1 MSVESGHC
9 FIIQGL
15 VINRIRRTPKIRI
28 VFRLYGG
35 LVYLCR
41 IKSRPYIRQTMK
53 PTAAV
58 YLDNA
63 ATTRLDPEVLD
74 AMLPLMTEQFGNPS
88 SIHSH
93 GRPVRTAI
101 EKARKTVAG
110 LLNTSPAEIFFTSG
124 GTEADNTAIQSS
136 IETYGLTHAI
146 TSPLEHHAVLHTLDH
161 LAKRGVIRLSLVNV
175 DRKGHIDLA
184 HLESL
189 LESNRNEGNGRSL
202 VSLMHGNN
210 EIGNML
216 DLHRTGEICR
226 AYDAIFHSDTVQT
239 MGHFRHDLQQLPV
252 DFIVGAAHKFHGPKG
267 VGFLY
272 VNADR
277 AKIHP
282 FMYGGAQERNMR
294 GGTENVYG
302 IVGLA
307 KALEIA
313 YRDMDAHRQHIT
325 SLKRRMIEQ
334 LREKM
339 PDGAGGPVLFNGDSA
354 DIDNS
359 LYTVLN
365 VSLPASDIN
374 DMLLFSLDIARISA
388 SGGSAC
394 SSGSN
399 VGSHVLAA
407 LPGLDAERGYV
418 RFSFGKYNT
427 AEEVDYAVDTLV
439 GLYQKELVK

>member
-1 MSVESGHC
+1 M
-9 FIIQGL
+9 
-15 VINRIRRTPKIRI
+15 TPN
-28 VFRLYGG
+28 
-35 LVYLCR
+35 
-41 IKSRPYIRQTMK
+41 
-53 PTAAV
+53 AAV

-63 ATTRLDPEVLD
+63 ATTRLDPEVLE
-74 AMLPLMTEQFGNPS
+74 AMLPLMTEHFGNPS

-93 GRPVRTAI
+93 GRTVRTAI
-101 EKARKTVAG
+101 EKARKSVAS

-124 GTEADNTAIQSS
+124 GTEADNTAIRSS
-136 IETYGLTHAI
+136 IETYALKHAI
-146 TSPLEHHAVLHTLDH
+146 TSPLEHHAVLHTLQH
-161 LAKRGVIRLSLVNV
+161 LAEQGTIRLSLVNI
-175 DRKGHIDLA
+175 DAKGHIDLD
-184 HLESL
+184 HLDQL
-189 LESNRNEGNGRSL
+189 LRSNSRSL

-210 EIGNML
+210 EIGNL
-216 DLHRTGEICR
+216 LNLNRVGELCR
-226 AYDAIFHSDTVQT
+226 QYDAIFHSDTVQT

-252 DFIVGAAHKFHGPKG
+252 DFIVGAGHKFHGPKG

-277 AKIHP
+277 VKIHP
-282 FMYGGAQERNMR
+282 FVYGGAQERNMR

-313 YRDMDAHRQHIT
+313 YRDMEAHKQHIT
-325 SLKRRMIEQ
+325 NLKRRMIERLHAQ
-334 LREKM
+334 M
-339 PDGAGGPVLFNGDSA
+339 PDVQFNGDSGDVDA
-354 DIDNS
+354 S

-365 VSLPASDIN
+365 VSLPASDIS

-407 LPGLDAERGYV
+407 LPDLNPDRGYV

-427 AEEVDYAVDTLV
+427 AEEIDYAVDTLV